1 MQNVLHY
8 IAGIITAWFLSTADT
23 LNMQMNTPDEA
34 LFWDNMQRGG
44 GSSNDRW
51 LHLIMA
57 RFICC
62 IAPALHNETAEQ
74 AKGCRDRIIG
84 K

>member
-8 IAGIITAWFLSTADT
+8 IAGIITAWFPSTTDI
-23 LNMQMNTPDEA
+23 LNMQMNTPATISGSYDEA

-62 IAPALHNETAEQ
+62 ITSALHNGTAEQ
-74 AKGCRDRIIG
+74 AG
-84 K
+84 